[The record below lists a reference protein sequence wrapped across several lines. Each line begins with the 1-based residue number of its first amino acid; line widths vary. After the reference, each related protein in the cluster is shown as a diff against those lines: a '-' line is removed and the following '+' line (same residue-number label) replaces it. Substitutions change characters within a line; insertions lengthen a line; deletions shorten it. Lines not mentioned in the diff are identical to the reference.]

1 MLQCKLV
8 EEQNIKGQFLYQL
21 LMYKYSTICLFGA
34 GFIQTIQLLIQ
45 KDARLEGFSCPG
57 GIYRNLLVCLSVRS
71 SCHAFV
77 LINISRKLLKIFKL
91 NFV

>member
-21 LMYKYSTICLFGA
+21 LVYKYSTICLFGA

-45 KDARLEGFSCPG
+45 NDVTLEVFFSCPG
-57 GIYRNLLVCLSVRS
+57 PGVIYKSSCLSVRP
-71 SCHAFV
+71 FY
-77 LINISRKLLKIFKL
+77 LLWF
-91 NFV
+91 

>member
-21 LMYKYSTICLFGA
+21 LMYKYSTICLFDA

-45 KDARLEGFSCPG
+45 KDATIE
-57 GIYRNLLVCLSVRS
+57 GIYKNPLVCLSVCPS
-71 SCHAFV
+71 GPPV
-77 LINISRKLLKIFKL
+77 MLLF
-91 NFV
+91 